1 MQEAPTPESQN
12 PQGEPDDLGSL
23 DAAAAAFAAKEQT
36 PQEEAHPEEEADP
49 AHETDEETEQEADEA
64 DPDEESDADELV
76 EVEIEGK
83 TYKVPPE
90 LQKGYLRQQ
99 DYSRRMNEVSEKEKA
114 YTQRI
119 EVADKL
125 VEGAEKYAAALAEVN
140 QIDAEIKQFD
150 DVNWQQLESQDPSR
164 ASLMAVK
171 LMRLQQARQNAVEKA
186 NKVDREI
193 ADAKQKTIESKR
205 EEMDK
210 VLRKELKGWGD
221 ELGTQITR
229 YALETG
235 WTREQLASLTDAQ
248 VVIALD
254 KARRF
259 DALQK
264 SKETIKAKAKDAPPV
279 VKPGATRSAPDR
291 RTETLDRLRKSGSV
305 DDAAAAFLSRMK

>member
-12 PQGEPDDLGSL
+12 PQGETEDLGSL
-23 DAAAAAFAAKEQT
+23 DAAAAAFAAQEQSLEDT
-36 PQEEAHPEEEADP
+36 EEEAEPDP
-49 AHETDEETEQEADEA
+49 EAAEETEQEADEA
-64 DPDEESDADELV
+64 DPDEESEAGELV

-114 YTQRI
+114 YTQRL
-119 EVADKL
+119 EVAEKL
-125 VEGAEKYAAALAEVN
+125 VQGAEKYASALAEVN

-150 DVNWQQLESQDPSR
+150 DVNWQQLESSDPSR

-171 LMRLQQARQNAVEKA
+171 LMRLQQARQSAVDKA
-186 NKVDREI
+186 QAVDREI
-193 ADAKQKTIESKR
+193 AEAKTKTIDAKR

-235 WTREQLASLTDAQ
+235 WTREQLSNLTDAQ

-259 DALQK
+259 DALKK
-264 SKETIKAKAKDAPPV
+264 STDSVKAKAKDAPPV
-279 VKPGATRSAPDR
+279 VKPGAPRPVPNKTDEAM
-291 RTETLDRLRKSGSV
+291 TRLRKSNSL